1 MKTGLTNRIRSKPS
15 ETGVSSIPF
24 SRHRAIII
32 VAVVATVATIGP
44 AQAQDLAAKRVA
56 PEIGAGYS
64 IAAEERRPAAYPRR
78 PPSQQS
84 QDDLAA
90 KRVAPEIGS
99 AGYSIAT
106 EERRHAAYPRR
117 GWHYHR

>member
-1 MKTGLTNRIRSKPS
+1 MRS
-15 ETGVSSIPF
+15 
-24 SRHRAIII
+24 II
-32 VAVVATVATIGP
+32 VAVVATVAIIRP
-44 AQAQDLAAKRVA
+44 VQAQDLAAKRVA

-64 IAAEERRPAAYPRR
+64 IAAEERHAAYPRR
-78 PPSQQS
+78 PPSQRS

-117 GWHYHR
+117 R

>member
-1 MKTGLTNRIRSKPS
+1 MRS
-15 ETGVSSIPF
+15 
-24 SRHRAIII
+24 II
-32 VAVVATVATIGP
+32 VAVVATVAIIGA

-64 IAAEERRPAAYPRR
+64 IAAEERRHAAYPRR

-117 GWHYHR
+117 R